1 MILTERIIRI
11 ERGETSKKE
20 PMWICRTA
28 SNKKL
33 NIFAKQAN
41 LLREYPEVRGLE
53 MGQTLHFRS
62 FPLLAETVVNGEW
75 ENVDGIAPRSEDSC
89 PDTPLTPDPQL
100 VYDRAIRWARFV
112 TNDRLNVVTW
122 DTETTGLDPTMDE
135 VISVGIVD
143 CTGAV
148 LFDSLIRPANLAVL
162 TATNASD
169 VHGITADMLVDA
181 PTFPEVYGELK
192 AFLDGRF
199 WLGYNISFDA
209 RMLDATC
216 LRYDLAPLLSV
227 GQHDATP
234 FVADFVG
241 DWDEGK
247 GGYKYLKL
255 AEAAERFGLTD
266 FDAHNAAA
274 DALATWQVVKAM
286 SEGKTE

>member
-1 MILTERIIRI
+1 MTERIIRI

-33 NIFAKQAN
+33 NIFAKQSKM
-41 LLREYPEVRGLE
+41 LSGYPEILE
-53 MGQTLHFRS
+53 LPMGGTLHFRS
-62 FPLLAETVVNGEW
+62 FPLLAETFVSGEW
-75 ENVDGIAPRSEDSC
+75 ENVDRIAARPDGAC
-89 PDTPLTPDPQL
+89 PDQPLTPDHQL

-135 VISVGIVD
+135 VISIGIVD
-143 CTGAV
+143 CTGQV
-148 LFDSLIRPANLAVL
+148 LFDSLIRPSNLAAL
-162 TATNASD
+162 SATNASE
-169 VHGITADMLVDA
+169 VNGITADMLTDA

-199 WLGYNISFDA
+199 WLGYNIAFDA
-209 RMLDATC
+209 KMLDATC

-241 DWDEGK
+241 QWDEGK

-255 AEAAERFGLTD
+255 TEAAERFGMFELE
-266 FDAHNAAA
+266 AHHAAA
-274 DALATWQVVKAM
+274 DALATWQVVKRM
-286 SEGKTE
+286 SEGRSE

>member
-1 MILTERIIRI
+1 MTERIIRI

-62 FPLLAETVVNGEW
+62 FPLLVETVVNGEW
-75 ENVDGIAPRSEDSC
+75 ENVDGIAPRPDGAC
-89 PDTPLTPDPQL
+89 PDTPLTPDHRL
-100 VYDRAIRWARFV
+100 VYDRAIRWAKFV

-143 CTGAV
+143 CTGAA

-169 VHGITADMLVDA
+169 VHGITADMLTDA
-181 PTFPEVYGELK
+181 PTFPELYGELK

-199 WLGYNISFDA
+199 WLGYNIGFDA
-209 RMLDATC
+209 EMLDATC
-216 LRYDLAPLLSV
+216 LRYDLPPLLSV

-241 DWDEGK
+241 QWDDGK
-247 GGYKYLKL
+247 GGYKYWKL
-255 AEAAERFGLTD
+255 VEASEQFGLTE

-274 DALATWQVVKAM
+274 DALATYEIVKRM
-286 SEGKTE
+286 SEGGAE

>member
-1 MILTERIIRI
+1 MTTIIRI
-11 ERGETSKKE
+11 ERDANKPT
-20 PMWICRTA
+20 MWRCKTA
-28 SNKKL
+28 DNATVNVFDNQL
-33 NIFAKQAN
+33 DRFHA
-41 LLREYPEVRGLE
+41 YPEIGNMQPGSV
-53 MGQTLHFRS
+53 MHWRS
-62 FPLLAETVVNGEW
+62 FPIHVQTFEKNGYQ
-75 ENVDGIAPRSEDSC
+75 NLSGVDARPDGAC
-89 PDTPLTPDPQL
+89 PDQPLTPDHRL
-100 VYDRAIRWARFV
+100 VYDRAIRWAKFV

-122 DTETTGLDPTMDE
+122 DTETTGLDATMDE

-148 LFDSLIRPANLAVL
+148 LFDSLIRPSNVAALS
-162 TATNASD
+162 ATNASD
-169 VHGITADMLVDA
+169 VHGITADMLTDA

-192 AFLDGRF
+192 AYLDGRF